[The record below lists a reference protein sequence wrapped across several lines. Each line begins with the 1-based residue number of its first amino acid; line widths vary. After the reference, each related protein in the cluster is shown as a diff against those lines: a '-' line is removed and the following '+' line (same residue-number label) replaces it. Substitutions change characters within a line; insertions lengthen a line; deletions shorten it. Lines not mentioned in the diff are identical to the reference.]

1 MLIDYIK
8 ENYQEGEP
16 IFLNELPGNSK
27 NYICQEVKALVDK
40 GILERLYNGVYF
52 LSYTTI
58 LGTKGQVSID
68 QYISKKYIDSNDEI
82 IGYKTGLEILNE
94 YGFTTQ
100 NPSTIEVCSNQAS
113 SKQRK
118 FDVGGRKII
127 VYKPLAKVTK
137 ENYKSLQFL
146 DMMNVV
152 DKYSELSF
160 DELKE
165 KIQEYVKENQIDFSQ
180 VKEYLPL
187 YPDRVYRNLYIGG
200 LMNELV

>member
-16 IFLNELPGNSK
+16 IFLDELPGNSK
-27 NYICQEVKALVDK
+27 NYICQEIKALVDK

-68 QYISKKYIDSNDEI
+68 QYVSKKYIDSNGEI

-100 NPSTIEVCSNQAS
+100 NPSVIEVCSNQAS

-118 FDVGGRKII
+118 FDIGGRKII

-165 KIQEYVKENQIDFSQ
+165 KIQEYVKENRIDFSQ

-187 YPDRVYRNLYIGG
+187 YPDRVYRNLYLGG

>member
-16 IFLNELPGNSK
+16 IFLDELPGNSK
-27 NYICQEVKALVDK
+27 NYICQEIKALVDK

-68 QYISKKYIDSNDEI
+68 QYVSKKYIDSNDEI

-100 NPSTIEVCSNQAS
+100 NPSVIEVCSNQAS

-118 FDVGGRKII
+118 FDIGGRKII

-165 KIQEYVKENQIDFSQ
+165 KIQEYVKENRIDFSQ

-187 YPDRVYRNLYIGG
+187 YPDRVYRNLYLGG

>member
-1 MLIDYIK
+1 MLIDYIR

-16 IFLNELPGNSK
+16 IFLDELPGNSK
-27 NYICQEVKALVDK
+27 NYICQEVKVLVDK
-40 GILERLYNGVYF
+40 GLLERLYNGVYF

-68 QYISKKYIDSNDEI
+68 QYVSKKYITSNDEI

-100 NPSTIEVCSNQAS
+100 NPSVIEVCSNQAS

-118 FDVGGRKII
+118 FDISGRKII
-127 VYKPLAKVTK
+127 VYKPLAKVAK
-137 ENYKSLQFL
+137 ENYKCLQFL
-146 DMMNVV
+146 DMMNLV

-165 KIQEYVKENQIDFSQ
+165 KIQEHVKENQINFSQ

-187 YPDRVYRNLYIGG
+187 YPDRVYKNLYLLD
-200 LMNELV
+200 LMKKLV

>member
-16 IFLNELPGNSK
+16 IFLDELPGNSK

-68 QYISKKYIDSNDEI
+68 QYVSKKYIDSNDEI

-94 YGFTTQ
+94 YGFTSQ
-100 NPSTIEVCSNQAS
+100 NPSVIEVCSNQAS

-118 FDVGGRKII
+118 FDIGGRKII

-165 KIQEYVKENQIDFSQ
+165 KIQEYVKENQINFSQ

>member
-16 IFLNELPGNSK
+16 IFLDELPGNSK
-27 NYICQEVKALVDK
+27 NYICQEIKALVDK

-68 QYISKKYIDSNDEI
+68 RYVSKKYIDSNDEI
-82 IGYKTGLEILNE
+82 IGYKTGLGILNE

-100 NPSTIEVCSNQAS
+100 NPSVIEVCSNQAS

-118 FDVGGRKII
+118 FDIGGRKII

-165 KIQEYVKENQIDFSQ
+165 KIQEYVKENRIDFSQ

-187 YPDRVYRNLYIGG
+187 YPDRVYRNLYLGG